1 MDYAYSENYILPYSH
16 DEVVHGKGSMINKM
30 FGEYEQKFGSL
41 KTLYGFMFAHPGKK
55 LLFMGDDF
63 AQFVEWRDK
72 EELDWFL
79 IDEYETHKTMNDYVA
94 KLNELY
100 CSEPALYELDNK
112 PEGFEWLLQRD
123 ADHSVVAFIRKSK
136 KRRGKPQE
144 QIVCIFNFTP
154 VEWDKYH
161 IPMPKGGKLTKILDT
176 GDKVYGGTGEV
187 SQKSAK
193 VRKKKIKGKRN
204 ACEHYAVITLKPLS
218 AVMYKYT
225 REDTPAKKKAEQ
237 KKAAA
242 KKPSPKVAETVKTEA
257 VKTPVKKEAS
267 KITEPAAAKKE
278 TPKTAEPVAV
288 KKAEKPEAKKE
299 QTTKDI
305 QKPKKKE
312 AEKEVKQQTEVST
325 KKKTAAKSADKKEET
340 K

>member
-1 MDYAYSENYILPYSH
+1 
-16 DEVVHGKGSMINKM
+16 
-30 FGEYEQKFGSL
+30 
-41 KTLYGFMFAHPGKK
+41 
-55 LLFMGDDF
+55 MGDDF

-123 ADHSVVAFIRKSK
+123 ADHSIVAFIRKSK

-161 IPMPKGGKLTKILDT
+161 IPMPKDGKLTKILDT
-176 GDKVYGGTGEV
+176 GEKAYGGSGEV

-204 ACEHYAVITLKPLS
+204 AYEHYAVITLKPLS
-218 AVMYKYT
+218 AVMYRYT
-225 REDTPAKKKAEQ
+225 LEDTPAKKKAEP
-237 KKAAA
+237 KKTEA
-242 KKPSPKVAETVKTEA
+242 KKPSPKAAGTAKAEA
-257 VKTPVKKEAS
+257 VKTPVKKEVS
-267 KITEPAAAKKE
+267 VVTEPASAAE
-278 TPKTAEPVAV
+278 TTLKTAEVQ
-288 KKAEKPEAKKE
+288 AKKRL
-299 QTTKDI
+299 
-305 QKPKKKE
+305 QKLPDRQQGRKLKNRKQKKNRQQKIYKNIKRRRPKKKQSSRPKILLKRKQQRRVQIKKKKQNRHC
-312 AEKEVKQQTEVST
+312 EKEENYDY
-325 KKKTAAKSADKKEET
+325 KKRVCSNVAGRRPGKPIIRVDPEEGEACCSLRR
-340 K
+340 

>member
-123 ADHSVVAFIRKSK
+123 ADHSIVAFIRKSK

-161 IPMPKGGKLTKILDT
+161 IPMPKDGKLTKILDT
-176 GDKVYGGTGEV
+176 GEKAYGGSGEV

-193 VRKKKIKGKRN
+193 VRKRR
-204 ACEHYAVITLKPLS
+204 S
-218 AVMYKYT
+218 
-225 REDTPAKKKAEQ
+225 
-237 KKAAA
+237 
-242 KKPSPKVAETVKTEA
+242 
-257 VKTPVKKEAS
+257 KER
-267 KITEPAAAKKE
+267 E
-278 TPKTAEPVAV
+278 TPTSIMRSSP
-288 KKAEKPEAKKE
+288 
-299 QTTKDI
+299 
-305 QKPKKKE
+305 
-312 AEKEVKQQTEVST
+312 
-325 KKKTAAKSADKKEET
+325 
-340 K
+340 